1 MQKEKVYVPFW
12 NQACQE
18 LSKQLL
24 LPIVTGSEGLDLTCS
39 NGLSSETLENSWFL
53 SELNTHHNLN

>member
-12 NQACQE
+12 NPACQE

-24 LPIVTGSEGLDLTCS
+24 LPTVIGSEDLDSTC
-39 NGLSSETLENSWFL
+39 
-53 SELNTHHNLN
+53 